1 MVSFI
6 GDDEVFR
13 KRDDLEMMRR
23 PHLWP
28 SKILFLKNYSLA
40 AKQGLHWPLSGTLSW
55 NKEGGF
61 HFLLE
66 EEKEGRHGDETLLAE
81 LVKEGWL
88 VD

>member
-6 GDDEVFR
+6 GDDEVIR
-13 KRDDLEMMRR
+13 KRNDLEMMRR

-28 SKILFLKNYSLA
+28 NRTLYLKNYA
-40 AKQGLHWPLSGTLSW
+40 QATRGGFPLFGILSW
-55 NKEGGF
+55 EEENGF

-66 EEKEGRHGDETLLAE
+66 DEKKEAGRYGDETLLAE